1 MLTIIFS
8 YFSAYMHALQ
18 NLQIKICANV
28 PISKK
33 TQTAFNIAFR
43 EHTRL
48 FREYQRLLL
57 IEEEWTLLG
66 VLDGPSFIVHN
77 FAPRG

>member
-18 NLQIKICANV
+18 NLQIKIYANV

-33 TQTAFNIAFR
+33 IRTAFNIAFR
-43 EHTRL
+43 EHT
-48 FREYQRLLL
+48 
-57 IEEEWTLLG
+57 
-66 VLDGPSFIVHN
+66 
-77 FAPRG
+77 

>member
-43 EHTRL
+43 EYTRL

-57 IEEEWTLLG
+57 IEEE
-66 VLDGPSFIVHN
+66 
-77 FAPRG
+77 

>member
-57 IEEEWTLLG
+57 IAEEWTLLG
-66 VLDGPSFIVHN
+66 ILDGPSFIVHS
-77 FAPRG
+77 FAPRD